1 MKTCPTC
8 GRVYSD
14 MVGVCP
20 VCKTSLN
27 SGRSASY
34 PPAPT
39 PRPTPTPAPTPASA
53 KEEGSCFGWSV
64 LGFFIP
70 IVGLILYFCWKNE
83 KPKAAKASL
92 HGFFAYLIIV
102 ALYILLMVCVL
113 SAH

>member
-8 GRVYSD
+8 GRVYSN

-20 VCKTSLN
+20 ICKTSLN
-27 SGRSASY
+27 DDR
-34 PPAPT
+34 PARPT
-39 PRPTPTPAPTPASA
+39 PIPTPTPAPA
-53 KEEGSCFGWSV
+53 KKEGNCFGWSV

-92 HGFFAYLIIV
+92 HGFFAYLIVV

>member
-14 MVGVCP
+14 MVGKCP
-20 VCKTSLN
+20 ICQTSLN
-27 SGRSASY
+27 SSGSAPY
-34 PPAPT
+34 QPTPAP
-39 PRPTPTPAPTPASA
+39 RPAPSPAPTPA
-53 KEEGSCFGWSV
+53 KQEGNCFGWSV

-92 HGFFAYLIIV
+92 HGFFAYLIVV

-113 SAH
+113 STH